1 MDIDLPVWQAAK
13 ARGPAETK
21 GRSAAEDAKSRG
33 EVKKCIVKWDA
44 HSERS
49 QGTFYKFELSCA
61 IDFESE

>member
-13 ARGPAETK
+13 AKGPAETK
-21 GRSAAEDAKSRG
+21 GRSAAEDAKNRVD
-33 EVKKCIVKWDA
+33 VKKRIVNWDA

-61 IDFESE
+61 IDLESE